1 MILYLLVLDFFFS
14 CFFLNNSCKKNYF
27 LTRSLTHLH
36 YCKKNPL
43 SSPTPHF
50 ICSALLTLS
59 VITTHEVSV
68 SGHFMPCYS
77 CGHINEEVRFCIFSG
92 QNETN
97 SLGYKPGLGIR
108 HNLQKSLVFYLH
120 FVSQRKLKVLAVKKK
135 IRL

>member
-1 MILYLLVLDFFFS
+1 MAHGPIILSCFCYLCPWTTLWSFCQKQFNIIQIIVILYLLVLDFFFS

-59 VITTHEVSV
+59 VIATHEVSV

-97 SLGYKPGLGIR
+97 SMSR
-108 HNLQKSLVFYLH
+108 V
-120 FVSQRKLKVLAVKKK
+120 
-135 IRL
+135 